1 MAGALLI
8 TCVILSAIYTF
19 LTSQEGF
26 ICFPLPRGGEHAAGP
41 GHCQPH
47 GPALILVTNHTFF
60 QKKNTL

>member
-26 ICFPLPRGGEHAAGP
+26 ICFPLPRGGKGTFEL

-47 GPALILVTNHTFF
+47 SPSPNLGRNHSFY
-60 QKKNTL
+60 KAVL